1 MAKVVALN
9 TNQTN
14 AQEKGE
20 PKKPELKK
28 RVRRVKI
35 MQYEK
40 NPVTGEPLNFNEE
53 NITKGLETFS
63 HRALRWAWVCHDKD
77 VVTMADF
84 KDSIID
90 ENYRYKMEDLGKP
103 KGTHWHIV
111 LDLKNPAMIS
121 AIAKAFGVPE
131 NFVETIEGSTKTHDG
146 VLDCIY
152 YLTHEDDRQQEYGKH
167 TYGREEVHI
176 SDPVIWEAIDIQNER
191 EALKKGGIKADVR
204 VMVDKITKGL
214 TLTQAYKV
222 DEIMFV
228 ENRQLFKTARQ
239 EYLKNSPTP
248 AVRTNYFI
256 TGGGGTGK
264 SLSAKVFARSI
275 RPDIDNDEELFF
287 VVGDGNVPF
296 DGYDGQ
302 PIIIWDDWRAKDLL
316 DKFDRSLI
324 WKLFAIN
331 PERIDVNVKY
341 GSTRLINTVNIVT
354 SVQSYHDFNN
364 TLSGEYRDKK
374 GVVHLSEDRA
384 QAYRRFPFF
393 IEVTKQVLTIA
404 KVQGLSDDEM
414 NSYMPLIRFEN
425 NMFELQRHQEKGRRI
440 DVANYL
446 GKPLDVINDVTNDY
460 QSRGDEELKPLGD
473 FIELEEEKEGK

>member
-1 MAKVVALN
+1 MNNVVKLEEVRTQQDDDFKKVEN
-9 TNQTN
+9 
-14 AQEKGE
+14 
-20 PKKPELKK
+20 KK

-35 MQYEK
+35 MQYQY
-40 NPVTGEPLNFNEE
+40 NPVTGVPLNFDES
-53 NITKGLETFS
+53 NIERGLEVFS
-63 HRALRWAWVCHDKD
+63 HRALRWAWICHDKD
-77 VVTMADF
+77 VITEADI
-84 KDSIID
+84 KDSMID
-90 ENYRYKMEDLGKP
+90 EDFRYNESDLGKP
-103 KGTHWHIV
+103 KGVHWHIV

-131 NFVETIEGSTKTHDG
+131 NFVEVIEGSTKTHDG

-152 YLTHEDDRQQEYGKH
+152 YLTHEDEKQQSFGKH
-167 TYGREEVHI
+167 TYAREEVHI
-176 SDPVIWEAIDIQNER
+176 SDPVIWEAIDVQNER
-191 EALKKGGIKADVR
+191 EALTKGGFKVDVR

-214 TLTQAYKV
+214 TLTQAYKI
-222 DEIMFV
+222 DEVMFV
-228 ENRQLFKTARQ
+228 ENRQLFKAARQ
-239 EYLKNSPTP
+239 EFLKNSPTP

-275 RPDIDNDEELFF
+275 RPDIENDDELFF
-287 VVGDGNVPF
+287 VVGDGAVPF

-302 PIIIWDDWRAKDLL
+302 PVIIWDDWRAGDLL

-364 TLSGEYRDKK
+364 GLAGEYKDKK
-374 GVVHLSEDRA
+374 GVVHKGEDRA

-393 IEVTKQVLTIA
+393 IEVTKDVLMIA
-404 KVQGLSDDEM
+404 KVKGLSEEEM
-414 NSYMPLIRFEN
+414 NAYEPLLYFEN
-425 NMFELQRHQEKGRRI
+425 KMLDLQRHQEIGESKRQE
-440 DVANYL
+440 ANAWL
-446 GKPLDVINDVTNDY
+446 AKPLTCIGDVTDVY
-460 QSRGDEELKPLGD
+460 QGSTDGELQPLGEFRALD
-473 FIELEEEKEGK
+473 MSEGER

>member
-1 MAKVVALN
+1 MSNVVALN
-9 TNQTN
+9 TSAPTN
-14 AQEKGE
+14 EE
-20 PKKPELKK
+20 PKKPKLKK

-35 MQYEK
+35 MQYEY
-40 NPVTGEPLNFNEE
+40 NPVTGASLDFNEN
-53 NITKGLETFS
+53 NILKGLETFS

-77 VVTMADF
+77 VVTEADI
-84 KDSIID
+84 KDSVID
-90 ENYRYKMEDLGKP
+90 EDFRYTAQDLGKP
-103 KGTHWHIV
+103 KGVHWHVV

-152 YLTHEDDRQQEYGKH
+152 YLTHEDERQQEYGKH
-167 TYGREEVHI
+167 TYSRDEVHV
-176 SDPVIWEAIDIQNER
+176 SDSVIWEAIDVQNER

-204 VMVDKITKGL
+204 VMIDKISKGL

-222 DEIMFV
+222 DEVMFI
-228 ENRQLFKTARQ
+228 ENRQLFKAARQ
-239 EYLKNSPTP
+239 EFLKNSPAP

-302 PIIIWDDWRAKDLL
+302 PIIIWDDWRAIDLL

-364 TLSGEYRDKK
+364 ALSGEYRDRK
-374 GVVHLSEDRA
+374 GIIHKGEDRA

-393 IEVTKQVLTIA
+393 IEVTKEVLMIA
-404 KVQGLSDDEM
+404 KVQGLSEDEM
-414 NSYMPLIRFEN
+414 DSYMPLIRFEN
-425 NMFELQRHQEKGRRI
+425 NMYELQRHQEKGRRL
-440 DVANYL
+440 DVATYL
-446 GKPLDVINDVTNDY
+446 DKPLELINDVASDY
-460 QSRGDEELKPLGD
+460 QGKGDVELKPLGT
-473 FIELEEEKEGK
+473 FIELEEESEG